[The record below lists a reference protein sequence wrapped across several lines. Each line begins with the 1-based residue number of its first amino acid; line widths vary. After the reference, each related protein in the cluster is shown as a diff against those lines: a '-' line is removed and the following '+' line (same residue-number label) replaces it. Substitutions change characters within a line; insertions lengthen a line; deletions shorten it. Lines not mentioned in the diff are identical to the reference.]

1 MLSVCFNNEGPSEEG
16 PFRTGQGICLFCIV
30 VCPMCTLMKDRVHG
44 PQPYCFTHRNT
55 NSLSRGH
62 AVWRPMV
69 VGPWYV
75 P

>member
-30 VCPMCTLMKDRVHG
+30 VCPMCTLMKDRVHE
-44 PQPYCFTHRNT
+44 PYCFTHRNT
-55 NSLSRGH
+55 NSLSRG
-62 AVWRPMV
+62 RGV
-69 VGPWYV
+69 VGPWRV